1 MPAQVIYRLHILC
14 HLAAGIV
21 IGILLFWYFRD
32 PILIV
37 AAAIGSI
44 LPDLIDKPL
53 GYIVFEAT
61 LDYGRIYAHTVLFFL
76 VVLVIGLLVWY
87 RYRSFVGVAL
97 ALGVLSHDLLDA
109 MWAEPA
115 NWYYPF
121 LGPFQ
126 GRHVENFFL
135 SGLTQE
141 LTNPSEWLFA
151 LAVLLILVCVLKAW
165 EFSFI
170 IRHGHIFF
178 VLSLVL
184 IVILAGAGLFILY
197 AGFTGA
203 FSILTGWTDQRD
215 NVFAGIVMVGIALLA
230 AVSFWHRRLC
240 PGTPDAPGA

>member
-1 MPAQVIYRLHILC
+1 MYLLC

-21 IGILLFWYFRD
+21 IGIILFWYFRD

-53 GYIVFEAT
+53 GYIVFADT

-87 RYRSFVGVAL
+87 RYRSFAGIAL

-126 GRHVENFFL
+126 GKHVENFFL
-135 SGLTQE
+135 SGLVQE
-141 LTNPSEWLFA
+141 LTNPSEWLFGF
-151 LAVLLILVCVLKAW
+151 AVLLILVCVLKARG
-165 EFSFI
+165 SPFI
-170 IRHGHIFF
+170 IRHGRIFF

-184 IVILAGAGLFILY
+184 IVILAGAGLLILY

-203 FSILTGWTDQRD
+203 FSILTGWTDPRD
-215 NVFAGIVMVGIALLA
+215 NVIAGVVMVGISLLA
-230 AVSFWHRRLC
+230 AAGLWYERFC
-240 PGTPDAPGA
+240 PGNPDAPGS